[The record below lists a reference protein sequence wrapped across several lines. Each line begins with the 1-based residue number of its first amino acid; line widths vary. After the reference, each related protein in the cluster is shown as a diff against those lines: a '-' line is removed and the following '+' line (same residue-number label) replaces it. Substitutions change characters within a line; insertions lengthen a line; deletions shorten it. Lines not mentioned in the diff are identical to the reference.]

1 MASRKKS
8 CSACVQGRRRCDLQ
22 FPQCGRCLARQATCM
37 YPWAAVQ
44 EVQKVVQAIEPWHCA
59 PQECQSGFLEHS
71 RPSKAPRF
79 SADLLLPG
87 GYQIDNS
94 TIIDQARLSLCPPL
108 ADEITSRRTTT
119 SSLASG
125 VQRQLNCSPYQTAGL
140 FTPTSQP
147 RHDIDLPLIPSQG
160 ENGGRSIYTGN
171 IFQARAE
178 YAAGRLVCQLRAL
191 AAMGQTSFIHHT
203 QTEDYGVLRDAFAAC
218 SMSTTRNPANESL
231 VLSEISRR
239 AKVLIEETETAIS
252 LASPSSQSVMTLD
265 LLPYV
270 QAMLIYQCI
279 RLFGTG
285 DVAQQ
290 TQAEADAESLGRW
303 IDILQ
308 EQTQYSQENSSCI
321 TQLDSSF
328 WKDWVHAESIRRTMV
343 FAELL
348 DGIYA
353 FLKTGWYQPSARLAQ
368 MSFIGQLAMWEAR
381 SPAEW
386 HEIKGQKPW
395 IELKLS
401 SFHDGIEA
409 AFPSDLDELAIIL
422 LVSYDGID
430 TVRKWVGD
438 DSGQLEKWGLT
449 SKNSCLSSYYEST
462 IFSS

>member
-1 MASRKKS
+1 
-8 CSACVQGRRRCDLQ
+8 
-22 FPQCGRCLARQATCM
+22 
-37 YPWAAVQ
+37 
-44 EVQKVVQAIEPWHCA
+44 
-59 PQECQSGFLEHS
+59 
-71 RPSKAPRF
+71 
-79 SADLLLPG
+79 
-87 GYQIDNS
+87 
-94 TIIDQARLSLCPPL
+94 
-108 ADEITSRRTTT
+108 
-119 SSLASG
+119 
-125 VQRQLNCSPYQTAGL
+125 
-140 FTPTSQP
+140 
-147 RHDIDLPLIPSQG
+147 
-160 ENGGRSIYTGN
+160 
-171 IFQARAE
+171 
-178 YAAGRLVCQLRAL
+178 
-191 AAMGQTSFIHHT
+191 
-203 QTEDYGVLRDAFAAC
+203 
-218 SMSTTRNPANESL
+218 
-231 VLSEISRR
+231 
-239 AKVLIEETETAIS
+239 
-252 LASPSSQSVMTLD
+252 MTLD

-348 DGIYA
+348 DGIYT

-368 MSFIGQLAMWEAR
+368 MSFMGQLAMWEAR

-401 SFHDGIEA
+401 SFHDDIEA

-449 SKNSCLSSYYEST
+449 SKNSSLSSYYEST